1 MKVHPDDATSPMRD
15 DNGFCIPAQLNEAGL
30 LIGVINNKVVD
41 RRFDGY
47 SDASATQNKILFNVF
62 SPGDQYFNSGDLLS
76 RDKWG
81 YFYWCD
87 RVGDTFRWK
96 GENVATTEVAHVL
109 SDVPDISDVTV
120 YGVSVPGCDGRVGMA
135 SIVLHDNRT
144 VDGFDWSAFQKEVTA
159 NLPVYARPAFLR
171 FRKQMALTS
180 TFKHQKGDLVKDGFD
195 PANMKDDVL
204 FYYSAK
210 DGKHEKVTSA
220 LYEKICS
227 GQVQL

>member
-1 MKVHPDDATSPMRD
+1 MDPDNNEVPYRD
-15 DNGFCIPAQLNEAGL
+15 ENGLCVVAKPNEPGL
-30 LIGVINNKVVD
+30 LIGLIDPKKID

-47 SDASATQNKILFNVF
+47 SDASANQKKVLQDVMKK
-62 SPGDQYFNSGDLLS
+62 GDKYFNSGDLLS
-76 RDKWG
+76 RDEWG

-135 SIVLHDNRT
+135 SIVLHENRT
-144 VDGFDWSAFQKEVTA
+144 VDNFDWSAFQKEVTA

-195 PANMKDDVL
+195 PVNMKDDVL

-220 LYEKICS
+220 LYEKICN